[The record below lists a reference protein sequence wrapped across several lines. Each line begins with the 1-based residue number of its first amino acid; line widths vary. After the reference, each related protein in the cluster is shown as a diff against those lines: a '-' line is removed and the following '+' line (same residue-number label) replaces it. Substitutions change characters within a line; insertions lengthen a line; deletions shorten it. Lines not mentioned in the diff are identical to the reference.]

1 MSQHPDDM
9 IPPRPWGIEICGN
22 YLRIGS
28 VAPDQPN
35 RVDETVFWM
44 EYGEDEGV
52 NPAIEL
58 ARAKFIIE
66 AVNRQR

>member
-1 MSQHPDDM
+1 MFRRAPAQSH
-9 IPPRPWGIEICGN
+9 IPEPWF
-22 YLRIGS
+22 R
-28 VAPDQPN
+28 PN